1 MTVSGLGE
9 SAFRGTCTHLVDAV
23 GLERRVDELRN
34 ELALEVL
41 KTCAQRV
48 ISFTL
53 DQPVIKS
60 THLEE
65 ELLRADEESL
75 LARGLEVLPAPPPSR
90 STSRPAPRNA
100 AARRRTSS
108 WPTSAMNA

>member
-1 MTVSGLGE
+1 M
-9 SAFRGTCTHLVDAV
+9 RTHLIDAV

-34 ELALEVL
+34 KLALEVL
-41 KTCAQRV
+41 EMCALRA
-48 ISFTL
+48 ISFTFN
-53 DQPVIKS
+53 QYTREF

-90 STSRPAPRNA
+90 STPRPAPGNA